1 MMGLLGIVT
10 NLIARAVGFLTIFL
24 WSRSIK
30 EKEELQAEN
39 EALKKHEKVVFSI
52 DSLSPDERTKLLRK
66 WASGEE

>member
-1 MMGLLGIVT
+1 MGTIARIIA
-10 NLIARAVGFLTIFL
+10 NLIARAAGFLGIFI

-30 EKEELQAEN
+30 ENEELKAEN

-66 WASGEE
+66 WSSGEE